1 MMPRT
6 RAQRYLRDLLLIVV
20 GVTMMALAVDIFL
33 DPNNVVPGG
42 FTALAIFANRLWG
55 WPVGTTLLVLNI
67 PFLIAGALLLGRSFG
82 PKTVLA
88 TVLLSLSID
97 FWQGRVPTVQGDPLL
112 YVAYGGLLFGL
123 GQGLVFRAN
132 ATTGGTETPAKLL
145 EHFFHVRMSQSLLAM
160 DVLILGLAAI
170 FFGLEPALYALIVA
184 WVMARM
190 IDLVDVG
197 FNASISAFIVT
208 DQVESIRDAILD
220 ELDRGVTI
228 LTGEGGYTGVPRT
241 LLFTVINRRE
251 ASQLRALVSQVD
263 PQAFM
268 VLSPSTE
275 VLGEGFKPLLRPLP
289 RRFREA

>member
-1 MMPRT
+1 MIPSSRI
-6 RAQRYLRDLLLIVV
+6 RRYVRDLILIAA
-20 GVTMMALAVDIFL
+20 GVSMMALAVDIFL

-55 WPVGTTLLVLNI
+55 WSVGVTLLVLNV
-67 PFLIAGALLLGRSFG
+67 PFLIAGGLLLGRSFG
-82 PKTVLA
+82 PKTILA
-88 TVLLSLSID
+88 TVLLSVSID

-160 DVLILGLAAI
+160 DVLILGLAAV

-208 DQVESIRDAILD
+208 DQVEAIRDAILQ

-228 LTGEGGYTGVPRT
+228 LPGEGGYTGAPRI

-251 ASQLRALVSQVD
+251 ASQLRNLVSQVD
-263 PQAFM
+263 AHAFM
-268 VLSPSTE
+268 VLNPSTE
-275 VLGEGFKPLLRPLP
+275 VLGEGFKPLMRPLP

>member
-6 RAQRYLRDLLLIVV
+6 RARRYLRDLLLIVV

-55 WPVGTTLLVLNI
+55 WPVGTILLVLNI

-82 PKTVLA
+82 PKTILA

-145 EHFFHVRMSQSLLAM
+145 EHFFHIRMSQSLLAM
-160 DVLILGLAAI
+160 DVLILGLAAV

-197 FNASISAFIVT
+197 FNASFSAFIVT
-208 DQVESIRDAILD
+208 DQVETIRDAILD

-228 LTGEGGYTGVPRT
+228 LTGAGGYTGAPRT
-241 LLFTVINRRE
+241 MLFTVINRRQ
-251 ASQLRALVSQVD
+251 ASQLRALVSHVD

-268 VLSPSTE
+268 VLNPSTE
-275 VLGEGFKPLLRPLP
+275 VLGEGFKPWLRPLP
-289 RRFREA
+289 RRFRET

>member
-20 GVTMMALAVDIFL
+20 GITMMALAVDIFL

-268 VLSPSTE
+268 VLNPSTE